1 LRLPRREKKQPED
14 FVAFETLQPGAG
26 AEYYVDNAVVSSV
39 PEPSSLAIAGLIGPV
54 AIVLARRRRW
64 RRF

>member
-1 LRLPRREKKQPED
+1 VD
-14 FVAFETLQPGAG
+14 FVAFESLLQGVG

>member
-1 LRLPRREKKQPED
+1 LSFPRREKKQPVD
-14 FVAFETLQPGAG
+14 FVAFESLLQGVG